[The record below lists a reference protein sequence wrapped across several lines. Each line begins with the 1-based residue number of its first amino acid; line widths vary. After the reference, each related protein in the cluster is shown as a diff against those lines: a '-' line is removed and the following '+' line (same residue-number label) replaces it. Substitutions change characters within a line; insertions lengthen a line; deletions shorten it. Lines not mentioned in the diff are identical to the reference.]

1 MDPESHDST
10 IRFGD
15 GFELD
20 PRAWELRRAGRAL
33 RLERIPMEILLFL
46 AQRPGHLVSREQ
58 IVEKIWGKRVFLDT
72 DNSINGA
79 IRKIR
84 HALDDDPENPRF
96 IQTVTGLGYR
106 FVVQPPAAA
115 GQPGPE
121 PSVPQRRST
130 DLPRE
135 AAAAQTPAGAQ
146 ALGGAQWS
154 TGAQVATG
162 GENPTSAQV
171 PADAQTP
178 AAAPRARAAVVPWVI
193 ALLIIAL
200 VGALLW
206 WHRSH
211 TRVVTAAATPPAA
224 AAPPPLSMVA
234 VLPLQNLTGDASQ
247 DYFSDGLTEELIAQ
261 LGNVDPQH
269 LSVIARTS
277 VMRYKNTRTPVDE
290 IGQAL
295 GAQYVLEGS
304 VRRDAENV
312 RITAQLVRTSDQAHV
327 WARDY
332 DRRLTS
338 VLALQGEIAIAIA
351 DEIRGL
357 LGQRPAALMA
367 QKPDAVPEHYAAYD
381 LYLQGRYFWN
391 QRNLDG
397 FTRALTLFQKAIA
410 ADPKYA
416 PAYAGLADTYSM
428 MSNYGLAVP
437 TEAMP
442 KAKAAAVQA
451 IELDPYLAA
460 AHNALADIAE
470 DYDYDWRT
478 AEKEFQR
485 ALELNPNYATA
496 HQWYADCLAFQGR
509 FAPALAE
516 SERARELDPLSP
528 IVAADHAVILNYA
541 REYNRSIQAFQ
552 AVQAMD
558 PKLARGHV
566 VVQTYAE
573 AGRPVEALGY
583 LNNWRAL
590 EPGPWVWA
598 NEAYVRGRMGQR
610 QAAEAA
616 VRKMEES
623 LRTYKFDPLPMRV
636 LAYAGLGDAERLLE
650 TLEASF
656 AKRSNLATTLKVDP
670 VYDFVRD
677 DPRFNDLMHRAGLQ

>member
-20 PRAWELRRAGRAL
+20 PRAWELRRAGRAV

-46 AQRPGHLVSREQ
+46 AQQPGQLVSREQ
-58 IVEKIWGKRVFLDT
+58 IVEKIWGKRVFTDT

-79 IRKIR
+79 MRKIR

-106 FVVQPPAAA
+106 FISQPPA
-115 GQPGPE
+115 PTGPPVAE
-121 PSVPQRRST
+121 HAVPRRRST

-135 AAAAQTPAGAQ
+135 TAAAQ
-146 ALGGAQWS
+146 
-154 TGAQVATG
+154 ATTA
-162 GENPTSAQV
+162 EAPT
-171 PADAQTP
+171 
-178 AAAPRARAAVVPWVI
+178 AAPRARVPVIPWVV
-193 ALLIIAL
+193 ALLIVAL
-200 VGALLW
+200 VVALIW
-206 WHRSH
+206 WQRS
-211 TRVVTAAATPPAA
+211 RPRVTATAAPPAA
-224 AAPPPLSMVA
+224 AVPARPSMVA

-247 DYFSDGLTEELIAQ
+247 DYFSDGLTEELITQ
-261 LGNVDPQH
+261 LGNIDPQH
-269 LSVIARTS
+269 LRVIARTS

-304 VRRDAENV
+304 VRRDSENV

-351 DEIRGL
+351 DEIRSL
-357 LGQRPAALMA
+357 LGQSAVVA
-367 QKPDAVPEHYAAYD
+367 QKPEAMPAHYAAYD

-391 QRNLDG
+391 QRNPEG
-397 FTRALTLFQKAIA
+397 FTKSLALFQKAIA
-410 ADPKYA
+410 EDPKYA

-437 TEAMP
+437 MEAMP
-442 KAKAAAVQA
+442 KAKAAAVRA
-451 IELDPYLAA
+451 IELDPNLAA

-485 ALELNPNYATA
+485 AIELNPNYATA

-516 SERARELDPLSP
+516 SEHARELDPLSP

-541 REYNRSIQAFQ
+541 RQYDRAIQAFQ

-558 PKLARGHV
+558 PKLARGRLI
-566 VVQTYAE
+566 VQTYVE
-573 AGRPVEALGY
+573 AGRPAEALGY
-583 LNNWRAL
+583 LNAWHTAQ
-590 EPGPWVWA
+590 PGPWIWA
-598 NEAYVRGRMGQR
+598 NEAYIRGRMGQR
-610 QAAEAA
+610 SGAEAA
-616 VRKMEES
+616 LRKMEEG
-623 LRTYKFDPLPMRV
+623 LRTWKFDAVPMRA
-636 LAYAGLGDAERLLE
+636 LAYAGLGDSEKLLK

-656 AKRSNLATTLKVDP
+656 TERSNLPTTLKVDP
-670 VYDFVRD
+670 VYDFLRD
-677 DPRFNDLMHRAGLQ
+677 DPRFIDLIHRAGLQ

>member
-1 MDPESHDST
+1 LEPESHDST

-33 RLERIPMEILLFL
+33 RLERIPMQILLFL
-46 AQRPGHLVSREQ
+46 AQQPGQLVSREQ
-58 IVEKIWGKRVFLDT
+58 IVEKIWGKRVFTDT

-84 HALDDDPENPRF
+84 HALDDDPENPRY

-106 FVVQPPAAA
+106 FTALPPPAT
-115 GQPGPE
+115 GQSGAE
-121 PSVPQRRST
+121 PAVPRRRST

-135 AAAAQTPAGAQ
+135 
-146 ALGGAQWS
+146 
-154 TGAQVATG
+154 
-162 GENPTSAQV
+162 
-171 PADAQTP
+171 P
-178 AAAPRARAAVVPWVI
+178 AAAEAPPPAQDAAMPAPTAQRARVPLIPWVV
-193 ALLIIAL
+193 ALLIVAL
-200 VGALLW
+200 VIGLIGW
-206 WHRSH
+206 QRSH
-211 TRVVTAAATPPAA
+211 TRGA
-224 AAPPPLSMVA
+224 AAPARPSMVA

-277 VMRYKNTRTPVDE
+277 VIRYKNARTPVDE
-290 IGQAL
+290 IGRAL

-304 VRRDAENV
+304 VRRDAEDV

-357 LGQRPAALMA
+357 LGEHAAQVA
-367 QKPDAVPEHYAAYD
+367 TQKTEATPEHYAAYD
-381 LYLQGRYFWN
+381 LYLRGRYFWN
-391 QRNLDG
+391 QRTSDG
-397 FTRALTLFQKAIA
+397 FTMALALFQKAITE
-410 ADPKYA
+410 DPQYA
-416 PAYAGLADTYSM
+416 PAQAGLADTYSM
-428 MSNYGLAVP
+428 MSNYGYSVP

-442 KAKAAAVQA
+442 KAKAAAVRA
-451 IELDPYLAA
+451 VELDPNLAA
-460 AHNALADIAE
+460 AHNALAEIAE

-485 ALELNPNYATA
+485 AIELSPNYATA
-496 HQWYADCLAFQGR
+496 HQWYADCLAVQGR

-516 SERARELDPLSP
+516 SEHARELDPLSP
-528 IVAADHAVILNYA
+528 IVAADHAVILEYA
-541 REYNRSIQAFQ
+541 RQYDRSIQAFQ
-552 AVQAMD
+552 AVLAMD
-558 PKLARGHV
+558 PSLGRAQIIVRV
-566 VVQTYAE
+566 YAE
-573 AGRPVEALGY
+573 AGQAAEAIAY
-583 LNNWRAL
+583 LNNWRARA
-590 EPGPWVWA
+590 PGPWIAA
-598 NEAYVRGRMGQR
+598 NEAYIRGRLGQR
-610 QAAEAA
+610 SAAQAA
-616 VRKMEES
+616 VREMAEE
-623 LRTYKFDPLPMRV
+623 LRSQEMNPEIDALPMWT
-636 LAYAGLGDAERLLE
+636 LAYAGVGDADKLLA

-656 AKRSNLATTLKVDP
+656 ARRSNLATTLKVDP

-677 DPRFNDLMHRAGLQ
+677 DPRFIDFMRRAGLQ

>member
-46 AQRPGHLVSREQ
+46 AQQPGQLVSREQ
-58 IVEKIWGKRVFLDT
+58 IVEKIWGKRVFTDT

-79 IRKIR
+79 MRKIR

-106 FVVQPPAAA
+106 FILQAAAGAQTSGDAPAPPAA
-115 GQPGPE
+115 QPAR
-121 PSVPQRRST
+121 VP
-130 DLPRE
+130 
-135 AAAAQTPAGAQ
+135 
-146 ALGGAQWS
+146 
-154 TGAQVATG
+154 
-162 GENPTSAQV
+162 
-171 PADAQTP
+171 
-178 AAAPRARAAVVPWVI
+178 VVPWVVALLVIAVVI
-193 ALLIIAL
+193 ALI
-200 VGALLW
+200 W
-206 WHRSH
+206 WQRSH
-211 TRVVTAAATPPAA
+211 TRVTATAAPQAA
-224 AAPPPLSMVA
+224 AAPAPPSMVA

-277 VMRYKNTRTPVDE
+277 VMRYKNARTPVDE

-304 VRRDAENV
+304 VRRDADNV
-312 RITAQLVRTSDQAHV
+312 RITAQLVRASDQAHV
-327 WARDY
+327 WAREY

-351 DEIRGL
+351 DEIRSL
-357 LGQRPAALMA
+357 LGQHPAAA
-367 QKPDAVPEHYAAYD
+367 VAHKPEATPGHYAAYD

-391 QRNLDG
+391 QRSPEG
-397 FTRALTLFQKAIA
+397 FAKALSLFEKAIA
-410 ADPKYA
+410 EDPKYA

-428 MSNYGLAVP
+428 LSNYGFAVH

-451 IELDPYLAA
+451 IELDPNLAA

-485 ALELNPNYATA
+485 AIELNPNYATA
-496 HQWYADCLAFQGR
+496 HQWYADCLAYQGR

-516 SERARELDPLSP
+516 SEHARELDPLSP

-541 REYNRSIQAFQ
+541 RQYDRAIQAFQ
-552 AVQAMD
+552 AVHAMD
-558 PKLARGHV
+558 PGLGRGHFV
-566 VVQTYAE
+566 IQTYAE
-573 AGRPVEALGY
+573 AGRTAEALGY
-583 LNNWRAL
+583 LNAWRAVAH
-590 EPGPWVWA
+590 GPWIWA
-598 NEAYVRGRMGQR
+598 NEAYVRGRLGQR

-616 VRKMEES
+616 VRKMEEG
-623 LRTYKFDPLPMRV
+623 LRPLQIDPVPMRA
-636 LAYAGLGDAERLLE
+636 LAYAGLGEADKLLE

-656 AKRSNLATTLKVDP
+656 AERSNLPTTLKVDP
-670 VYDFVRD
+670 VYDFLRD
-677 DPRFNDLMHRAGLQ
+677 DPRFTNLMHRAGLQ

>member
-1 MDPESHDST
+1 LDPESHDST

-46 AQRPGHLVSREQ
+46 AQQPGQLVSREQ
-58 IVEKIWGKRVFLDT
+58 IVEKIWGKRVFTDT

-79 IRKIR
+79 MHKIR
-84 HALDDDPENPRF
+84 HALDDDSENPRY

-106 FVVQPPAAA
+106 FVAHPLAAA
-115 GQPGPE
+115 GPGAG
-121 PSVPQRRST
+121 PSVPRRRST

-135 AAAAQTPAGAQ
+135 PEAVPPP
-146 ALGGAQWS
+146 
-154 TGAQVATG
+154 TGAQSATMQSPAQPTPG
-162 GENPTSAQV
+162 GRPASGTEAPT
-171 PADAQTP
+171 
-178 AAAPRARAAVVPWVI
+178 AAPRARVPVIPWVVALLIVTVVI
-193 ALLIIAL
+193 ALIS
-200 VGALLW
+200 
-206 WHRSH
+206 WHRSP
-211 TRVVTAAATPPAA
+211 TRVTATAAPPAAATPAR
-224 AAPPPLSMVA
+224 LSMVA

-261 LGNVDPQH
+261 LGNVDPRH

-277 VMRYKNTRTPVDE
+277 VMRYKNTRTPVDD
-290 IGQAL
+290 IGRAL

-338 VLALQGEIAIAIA
+338 VLALQEEIAIAIA

-357 LGQRPAALMA
+357 LGEHPEAVVAEKTDAA
-367 QKPDAVPEHYAAYD
+367 PEHYAAYD

-391 QRNLDG
+391 QRTTGG
-397 FTRALTLFQKAIA
+397 FSKALALFHEAIA
-410 ADPKYA
+410 KDPKYA

-428 MSNYGLAVP
+428 MSNYGYAVP

-442 KAKAAAVQA
+442 KGKAAALRA
-451 IELDPYLAA
+451 IELDPDLAA

-485 ALELNPNYATA
+485 AIELNPNYATA
-496 HQWYADCLAFQGR
+496 HQWYADCLAYQGR
-509 FAPALAE
+509 FAAALAE
-516 SERARELDPLSP
+516 SEDARELDPLSP
-528 IVAADHAVILNYA
+528 IVAADHAVILTYA
-541 REYNRSIQAFQ
+541 RQYDRSIQAFQ
-552 AVQAMD
+552 AVHAMD
-558 PKLARGHV
+558 PKLARGHLV
-566 VVQTYAE
+566 LQTYVE
-573 AGRPVEALGY
+573 AGRPAEALGY
-583 LNNWRAL
+583 LNSWRAV
-590 EPGPWVWA
+590 EPGPWIWA

-610 QAAEAA
+610 SGAEAA
-616 VRKMEES
+616 LRKMEEG
-623 LRTYKFDPLPMRV
+623 LRAATVDPLPMRA
-636 LAYAGLGDAERLLE
+636 LAYAGLGDADKLLA

-656 AKRSNLATTLKVDP
+656 AERSNLATTLKVDP
-670 VYDFVRD
+670 IYDFVRD
-677 DPRFNDLMHRAGLQ
+677 DPRFIDLMRRARLQ